1 MRLKIAKLDPETLKA
16 GGVYVLQGRRSTG
29 KSTLLKQLLYWM
41 REKHDLI
48 IAMTPTESTREMLC
62 TMMPPSCVY
71 DEFKVPVL
79 ETIMET
85 QKELIAKGKN
95 RRVCLVLDDLSFDA
109 KAFREKAVGAAFRN
123 SRHYNCSLVVTAQA
137 VYDLP
142 PSLRQQV
149 DVLFALRDPIMQSRK
164 KLWMAYFGMMGFQ
177 DFVAAF
183 EACTAEFGAICL
195 DQTVPTSDVTSC
207 VFHTRASAKLPAF
220 RACRDVYFKL
230 AQTAHIKPL
239 PKSNVEFITIPPQ
252 RMMTIDEKGPPKPDP
267 RRTMAVVR

>member
-1 MRLKIAKLDPETLKA
+1 
-16 GGVYVLQGRRSTG
+16 
-29 KSTLLKQLLYWM
+29 
-41 REKHDLI
+41 
-48 IAMTPTESTREMLC
+48 
-62 TMMPPSCVY
+62 
-71 DEFKVPVL
+71 
-79 ETIMET
+79 
-85 QKELIAKGKN
+85 
-95 RRVCLVLDDLSFDA
+95 
-109 KAFREKAVGAAFRN
+109 
-123 SRHYNCSLVVTAQA
+123 
-137 VYDLP
+137 
-142 PSLRQQV
+142 
-149 DVLFALRDPIMQSRK
+149 
-164 KLWMAYFGMMGFQ
+164 MMGFQ

-220 RACRDVYFKL
+220 RACRDVFFKL